1 MGNEV
6 KIEDIPD
13 GMKFEDYPDY
23 TIFVWSEREEDDEWA
38 QEAREQNKK

>member
-1 MGNEV
+1 MVLIMERNFFN
-6 KIEDIPD
+6 
-13 GMKFEDYPDY
+13 GMKFEDYPDD